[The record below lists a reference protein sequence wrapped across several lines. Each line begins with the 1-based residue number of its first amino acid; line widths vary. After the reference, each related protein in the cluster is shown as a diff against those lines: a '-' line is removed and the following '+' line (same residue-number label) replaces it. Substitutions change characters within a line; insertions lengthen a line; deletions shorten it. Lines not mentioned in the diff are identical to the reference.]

1 MVAPRGLR
9 QEGPV
14 VLEPLMAQ
22 LVNTGRSEME
32 PLGSGGRIQW
42 AVIEGGEDFLDV
54 KRRNTVR

>member
-1 MVAPRGLR
+1 
-9 QEGPV
+9 
-14 VLEPLMAQ
+14 MAQ

-32 PLGSGGRIQW
+32 PLGSGGRIQL